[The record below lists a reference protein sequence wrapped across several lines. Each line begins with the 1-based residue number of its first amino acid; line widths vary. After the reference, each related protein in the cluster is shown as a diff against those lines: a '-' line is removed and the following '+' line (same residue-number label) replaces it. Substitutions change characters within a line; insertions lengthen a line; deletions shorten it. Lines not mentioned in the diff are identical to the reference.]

1 MTMVVAA
8 ETPPLV
14 AGAAGVFHVG
24 KTRVTLDTVVGAFQ
38 DGATAEEIAEQ
49 YPTLSLGQVYAV
61 IAYYLAHT
69 AEVNDYLQAR
79 EQQAAEVR
87 QANERLFNPAGIR
100 VRLSVR
106 RAEQGSS

>member
-14 AGAAGVFHVG
+14 AGAADVFHVG

-38 DGATAEEIAEQ
+38 DGATAEEIATQ

-61 IAYYLAHT
+61 ITYYLAHI

-79 EQQAAEVR
+79 KQQSAEVR

-100 VRLSVR
+100 ARLSAR
-106 RAEQGSS
+106 QAEQGSP